1 MKFHKRESEKQLHFN
16 NISVGQKFKGRIKSF
31 SITPSGFQ
39 GSFITDLGITKAMLG
54 SKKELNIQK
63 CLNFKGKE
71 CWLTFQGTFQI
82 NGHTYPNFNIEWI

>member
-1 MKFHKRESEKQLHFN
+1 MKFHKPEKQLEFN
-16 NISVGQKFKGRIKSF
+16 NISIGQKFRGKLKSF
-31 SITPSGFQ
+31 SITSSGFP

-63 CLNFKGKE
+63 RLDFKGKE

-82 NGHTYPNFNIEWI
+82 NGHTYPNFKIACI